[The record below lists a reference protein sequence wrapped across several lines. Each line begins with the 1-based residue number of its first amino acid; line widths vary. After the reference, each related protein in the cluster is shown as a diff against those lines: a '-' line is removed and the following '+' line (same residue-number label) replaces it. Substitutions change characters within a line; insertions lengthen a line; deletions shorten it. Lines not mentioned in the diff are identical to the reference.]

1 MARQIRIDPVTRIEG
16 HARVEIDIDDNNQV
30 TNSIFKVMDF
40 RGFETFMRGMQVEL
54 MPTFTARI
62 CGT

>member
-1 MARQIRIDPVTRIEG
+1 MGTTVDEIE
-16 HARVEIDIDDNNQV
+16 AYYDNLN
-30 TNSIFKVMDF
+30 FKDWTHGISKPPMLKAQHP
-40 RGFETFMRGMQVEL
+40 GFETFMRGMQVEL